1 MWNNICVI
9 VVSEKEDRDKSLKR
23 LFEEIMVENFL
34 NLGKE
39 IHIQVQETQTVPS
52 KVSPK
57 KTILRHII
65 VKIVKIKGK
74 ERILKAARKKCYYG
88 EEKPHKA
95 ISRFFN
101 RNFTGQK
108 RVA

>member
-39 IHIQVQETQTVPS
+39 IHIQVQETQRVPS

-74 ERILKAARKKCYYG
+74 ERGRLVK
-88 EEKPHKA
+88 
-95 ISRFFN
+95 
-101 RNFTGQK
+101 
-108 RVA
+108 